1 MTSTDQLHKINAFSS
16 NPEIRSRARIQV
28 MQEFLEKLPTRDDSF
43 AVDALINGRFFPHEL
58 QEVELHQ
65 FCQIACEKLS
75 WRNYKWWVH
84 RHALMAINDHA
95 FIEAKIM
102 MGHDKAPVEF
112 EVDQFPVFTPEILE
126 FLKSESASGLLEL
139 KPFLN
144 MRWDNRAGHEGFL
157 LLHQIV
163 GADRLK
169 QHILQNKEYDD
180 QGDEFSALGVMAKLG
195 LLNEFLDRDTIN
207 ILIARGFVS
216 FLGESPS
223 ESAIKELVYGFE
235 SGRLFEALATE
246 SKYGD
251 ARKVTEAMKTI
262 LPYLTTANQQ
272 R

>member
-1 MTSTDQLHKINAFSS
+1 MTGNDQLHKINAFSS
-16 NPEIRSRARIQV
+16 NPEIRSPARIQG
-28 MQEFLEKLPTRDDSF
+28 MKEFLEKLPTRDDSF

-58 QEVELHQ
+58 QDAELHQ
-65 FCQIACEKLS
+65 FCQIAWEKLS
-75 WRNYKWWVH
+75 DSDYKWWLH
-84 RHALMAINDHA
+84 RHALLAINDHA
-95 FIEAKIM
+95 FEKAKILM
-102 MGHDKAPVEF
+102 KHNKAPVEF
-112 EVDQFPVFTPEILE
+112 EVDQFQIFTPEILE
-126 FLKSESASGLLEL
+126 FLNSESASGLFEL

-144 MRWDNRAGHEGFL
+144 MNWYNRAGHEGFL
-157 LLHQIV
+157 LLHKIV

-169 QHILQNKEYDD
+169 QHILENKHYDD

-195 LLNEFLDRDTIN
+195 LLDELLDRDTIN

-216 FLGESPS
+216 FLGQSPS

-262 LPYLTTANQQ
+262 LPYLTTANLQ